1 MPRRSAAARTSAAW
15 AASCLGTPKWRSTCL
30 LKSRS
35 TSRGNSLVSTSAT
48 FTLPFW
54 GLRRKRPPTGF
65 RAKWYEKQANRKSD
79 GRQRD
84 GNSEGSK
91 VLNAR
96 ADEKGD
102 CGAAKSG
109 KRSGKSEGAGAAL
122 GWVLFREPE
131 RVDGKIRAAKSKEEK
146 ANEKPGQ
153 RRRAEIE
160 NLSE

>member
-1 MPRRSAAARTSAAW
+1 PS
-15 AASCLGTPKWRSTCL
+15 K
-30 LKSRS
+30 
-35 TSRGNSLVSTSAT
+35 GNSLVSTAAT
-48 FTLPFW
+48 VALPFG

-122 GWVLFREPE
+122 GRVSCRELE
-131 RVDGKIRAAKSKEEK
+131 RADSKIHDAECKEQQ
-146 ANEKPGQ
+146 ANEKAGK
-153 RRRAEIE
+153 R
-160 NLSE
+160 